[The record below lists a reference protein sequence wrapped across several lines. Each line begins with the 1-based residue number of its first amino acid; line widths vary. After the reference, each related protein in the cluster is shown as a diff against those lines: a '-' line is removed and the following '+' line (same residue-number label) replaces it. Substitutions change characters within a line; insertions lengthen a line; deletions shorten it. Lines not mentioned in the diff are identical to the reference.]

1 MSKFNFLGFTPLP
14 IESAAGL
21 IEQLTRKV
29 RQRRGEGITTRTST
43 QWALI
48 SLMRRSKPWGK
59 EEDQDSDVISP
70 PDPG

>member
-29 RQRRGEGITTRTST
+29 RQRRGDGDH
-43 QWALI
+43 
-48 SLMRRSKPWGK
+48 
-59 EEDQDSDVISP
+59 DQDVNPVGFDRSDEKVEAV
-70 PDPG
+70 G

>member
-29 RQRRGEGITTRTST
+29 RRRRGDGDH
-43 QWALI
+43 
-48 SLMRRSKPWGK
+48 
-59 EEDQDSDVISP
+59 DQDVNPVGFDQSDEKVEAV
-70 PDPG
+70 G